1 MNEKNKEGFD
11 IEREIEQMEEAISKT
26 PEGSKKDE
34 MTEIKK
40 KLEVQAQMSKMTEKN
55 MKTLQKLIKNDKE
68 YEILL
73 LRKKAGE
80 SVKDLIR
87 ENRNYAK
94 LLKKEDKEN
103 IKEAKRWQHSEDG
116 RKWFEESEK
125 LLRSKD
131 KIGTQRKL
139 QAWIQMKELLEKA
152 EKNIEEI
159 KKNKREY
166 ESLLERKKAGENV
179 EDQIKQNKDYEELLR
194 NNYMEIG
201 EEAKEWLKMNSDWF
215 QDPRELQA
223 FLAAFGFS
231 HTKE

>member
-1 MNEKNKEGFD
+1 MINLAQKN
-11 IEREIEQMEEAISKT
+11 IE
-26 PEGSKKDE
+26 
-34 MTEIKK
+34 
-40 KLEVQAQMSKMTEKN
+40 
-55 MKTLQKLIKNDKE
+55 TLQKIKKNDKE

-87 ENRNYAK
+87 QNRNYAK

-125 LLRSKD
+125 LLRSND

-139 QAWIQMKELLEKA
+139 QASIQMKKLLEKA
-152 EKNIEEI
+152 EKNLQEI
-159 KKNKREY
+159 MKNKRDY
-166 ESLLERKKAGENV
+166 EILLERKKAGENV
-179 EDQIKQNKDYEELLR
+179 EDQIKQNKDYVELLR
-194 NNYMEIG
+194 NDYLEIG

>member
-1 MNEKNKEGFD
+1 
-11 IEREIEQMEEAISKT
+11 
-26 PEGSKKDE
+26 

-40 KLEVQAQMSKMTEKN
+40 KLEVQAQMIKITEKN
-55 MKTLQKLIKNDKE
+55 TKTLQKLIKNDKE

-103 IKEAKRWQHSEDG
+103 IKEAKRWQRSEDG
-116 RKWFEESEK
+116 RKWFEEAEK

-139 QAWIQMKELLEKA
+139 QAWIQVKKLAEKA
-152 EKNIEEI
+152 EKNVQEI
-159 KKNKREY
+159 MKNKREY
-166 ESLLERKKAGENV
+166 ESLLELKNAGENV

-194 NNYMEIG
+194 NNFLEIG
-201 EEAKEWLKMNSDWF
+201 EEAKELLKMNSDCF

-223 FLAAFGFS
+223 FMATFDIFFS
-231 HTKE
+231 KK